1 MTITLREASYEI
13 KRNSNIQ
20 DWMKFVRSL
29 DQNIYFPVIIRD
41 TEKAFQ
47 PAPSEMAGL
56 TLFYEASW
64 NIEIRAALYQ
74 MSYLNLFSSGGPTR
88 LAWFNNKSRCLI
100 FKLIIDSVEI
110 TTEKHLDF
118 VGLTVGKQPLYFSTF
133 QKLVWDD
140 DNYEVIKKEFDEM
153 CKKIEGKTNAI

>member
-1 MTITLREASYEI
+1 MREASYEI

-74 MSYLNLFSSGGPTR
+74 MSYLNLFSSGGPMS
-88 LAWFNNKSRCLI
+88 LAWFNKKCRSLS
-100 FKLIIDSVEI
+100 FKLITDSGPVA
-110 TTEKHLDF
+110 TENHLKFLGYKIGDQ
-118 VGLTVGKQPLYFSTF
+118 LPYFSKF
-133 QKLVWDD
+133 QKIVWDED
-140 DNYEVIKKEFDEM
+140 SYDVIKKEFAEM
-153 CKKIEGKTNAI
+153 CIKIEESPGNTR

>member
-1 MTITLREASYEI
+1 M
-13 KRNSNIQ
+13 
-20 DWMKFVRSL
+20 
-29 DQNIYFPVIIRD
+29 
-41 TEKAFQ
+41 
-47 PAPSEMAGL
+47 
-56 TLFYEASW
+56 
-64 NIEIRAALYQ
+64 
-74 MSYLNLFSSGGPTR
+74 
-88 LAWFNNKSRCLI
+88 
-100 FKLIIDSVEI
+100 EI